1 MKNNKGQALVE
12 FIIIMPIFI
21 ILIISMIDFGN
32 IIINKYGLQA
42 DLEVI
47 GDLYKKDKNEINN
60 YVNDNNLNISYKEDE
75 MYTTIIVSKDVKIT
89 SIMLNAILGKSYK
102 VEEDITI
109 VNE

>member
-32 IIINKYGLQA
+32 IIINKYSLQN
-42 DLEVI
+42 DLQVI
-47 GDLYKKDKNEINN
+47 SDLYKKDKSQIAN
-60 YVNDNNLNISYKEDE
+60 YVNENNLSISYKSDE
-75 MYTTIIVSKDVKIT
+75 IYTTIIVSKDVKIT
-89 SIMLNAILGKSYK
+89 SIMLNAVLGKSYT
-102 VEEDITI
+102 VDEDITI